1 MNEPESHDREFF
13 RAMEMHLEAS
23 HLLLEAGRDAATT
36 SNHMAIYHAGYAVEF
51 ALKGRYLRIQKR
63 SHQKR
68 VVADVF
74 MGGEVNVARRAS
86 KKQDE
91 RTAAIYEALATQ
103 FPDLDPRPKEVV
115 YVYNPVAIRVRV
127 VDESFAGQSY
137 SQRHRRVMKALSPL
151 PEEIVGDITMVL
163 VLTPSEIEK
172 QQSLV
177 NLEFDDPS
185 RSRL

>member
-1 MNEPESHDREFF
+1 M
-13 RAMEMHLEAS
+13 
-23 HLLLEAGRDAATT
+23 
-36 SNHMAIYHAGYAVEF
+36 
-51 ALKGRYLRIQKR
+51 
-63 SHQKR
+63 
-68 VVADVF
+68 
-74 MGGEVNVARRAS
+74 ARRAS